1 MPVMEFK
8 TRRAYPAGRR
18 IGTNTLHSGTST
30 LDPGTNTR
38 DLGVLPWG
46 TLGFCLLAIVTSVG
60 CTSFWTPKSENE
72 ISDAKLLDLKKAP
85 PTPDLVRDAA
95 VPNGLHPIQVDGVG
109 AVNQLAGTGGPANP
123 SHFRDELMEEMKR
136 HDIKDPNRFLELDS
150 NALVRVRA
158 LIPPGAR
165 RGDPIDIRVLA
176 PDESKVTDLGGGWL
190 LDTRLRRQIR
200 LKQRMM
206 QKSVHSG
213 EVLAIATG
221 PVVTRGAHNPGDE
234 VANRIE
240 GNVISGGRVQEN
252 RLLSLVLRPEYQHV
266 KVAIEISK
274 AINNRFFFFDGATR
288 RGIAN
293 PREDDLIELEVHPR
307 YRNNV
312 YRLIEVVRA
321 IGVEPESSKTQGRLA
336 GLAKKLSLPAT
347 AADAALQ
354 LEGIG
359 ESAVPTLLDALKSD
373 DREIRFYAAESLA
386 YMDREEAVDVLEE
399 SAREVAAFRAPAL
412 MALQE
417 LPHPMAEHALRRLID
432 SPSMETRY
440 GAFCSLRRRSDAK
453 RMLGGKSLGQ
463 FWLYEVPSTESPA
476 VGVSLRESPEIVIF
490 GSGVSLPLEKFL
502 RGPAG
507 ILIKADSSS
516 IDQNGQPQR
525 LKISRFQ
532 AGEEDKR
539 ATTGVSIDSFIAGL
553 ASVGAGYGEVI
564 EILRLAKDGDQLQ
577 GQLAVDPL
585 PRSLRKY
592 YREDA
597 GEDEE

>member
-1 MPVMEFK
+1 MPETEFPIRPIRGFDA
-8 TRRAYPAGRR
+8 TSPILLLISVFIVAALAG
-18 IGTNTLHSGTST
+18 
-30 LDPGTNTR
+30 
-38 DLGVLPWG
+38 
-46 TLGFCLLAIVTSVG
+46 SVG
-60 CTSFWTPKSENE
+60 CSSFWKPKSENE
-72 ISDAKLLDLKKAP
+72 INDAKLLELKKAP
-85 PTPDLVRDAA
+85 PTPDLVRNAA
-95 VPNGLHPIQVDGVG
+95 VPNGLHAIQVDGVG
-109 AVNQLAGTGGPANP
+109 SVNQLAGTGGPADP
-123 SHFRDELMEEMKR
+123 SEYRDELIEDMKR
-136 HDIKDPNRFLELDS
+136 HDIKDPNRYLELDS

-176 PDESKVTDLGGGWL
+176 PEESQVTDLGGGWL

-200 LKQRMM
+200 LRQRMM

-221 PVVTRGAHNPGDE
+221 PVVTRGSHNPGDE

-240 GNVISGGRVQEN
+240 GNVISGGRVQED
-252 RLLSLVLRPEYQHV
+252 RLMSLVLRPEYRHV
-266 KVAIEISK
+266 KVAIEISE
-274 AINNRFFFFDGATR
+274 AINKRFFFFDGATR

-293 PREDDLIELEVHPR
+293 PREDDLIELEIHPR

-336 GLAKKLSLPAT
+336 SLAKQLSTPAG

-359 ESAVPTLLDALKSD
+359 ESAVPTLLNALKLD

-386 YMDREEAVDVLEE
+386 YLDREEAVDVLEA
-399 SAREVAAFRAPAL
+399 SARDVAAFRAPAL

-417 LPHPMAEHALRRLID
+417 LPHPMAERALRRLID

-440 GAFCSLRRRSDAK
+440 GSFCALRRRSDTN
-453 RMLGGKSLGQ
+453 RTLGAKSLGQ
-463 FWLYEVPSTESPA
+463 FWLYEIPSTESPA
-476 VGVSLRESPEIVIF
+476 VVVSLRESPEIVIF
-490 GSGVSLPLEKFL
+490 GSGVSLPVSSFL

-507 ILIKADSSS
+507 ILIKADPSS
-516 IDQNGQPQR
+516 IDDSDQPKR

-532 AGEEDKR
+532 AGEEDQR
-539 ATTGVSIDSFIAGL
+539 ATTSTSIESVIAGL

-564 EILRLAKDGDQLQ
+564 EVLRLAKDDGYLQ

-585 PRSLRKY
+585 PRSLRTY
-592 YREDA
+592 YRDNSE
-597 GEDEE
+597 EEKDEE